1 MSEII
6 NYTCNGCG
14 LYSSYGKTSE
24 QLNIIEIDVSRYIA
38 FSSGFIPSIS
48 KIKIHFCNRCYAK
61 IKSGEMHYSTDGT
74 FDKAVQE
81 NEKLKKKLSDL
92 EQEFRTY
99 KAKVSDLLRAG
110 G

>member
-1 MSEII
+1 
-6 NYTCNGCG
+6 
-14 LYSSYGKTSE
+14 
-24 QLNIIEIDVSRYIA
+24 
-38 FSSGFIPSIS
+38 
-48 KIKIHFCNRCYAK
+48 
-61 IKSGEMHYSTDGT
+61 MHYSTDGT